1 MARSFYCNYCLPVV
15 CLVFLASCAKHK
27 LTPVATPFPLTPAAN
42 VPAPAAAVPVAE
54 SKQGEAAKNVAQ
66 AKRSASDVNRLL
78 LEPPRMSFAPDLRAM
93 KKDVP
98 RIDKITFLVNTG
110 DGTLRP
116 ESDTTIHAALQAL
129 ADQYLFLFLCPGQMR
144 VGAAE
149 DCRFKTKKGLDDF
162 FRVKLLELGVEA
174 SEAGGASILV
184 HAELRSADDG
194 AFDIRAAAANNPSS
208 GEQVWHVVPRISGDH
223 KLELSVTPSARIQ
236 SVGDVKGNPIVLT
249 NSVSVIAPENF
260 FNDYGPAVIGSAALL
275 GLLAWIAWVLW
286 RNARPSV
293 FSSR

>member
-1 MARSFYCNYCLPVV
+1 MARSFYGKYWLPAV
-15 CLVFLASCAKHK
+15 CLVFLASCSKHK
-27 LTPVATPFPLTPAAN
+27 LTPVASPFPPTPAAD
-42 VPAPAAAVPVAE
+42 VPAPAPAVVETRPAE
-54 SKQGEAAKNVAQ
+54 PAKNVAQ
-66 AKRSASDVNRLL
+66 AKRSAPDVNRLL

-116 ESDTTIHAALQAL
+116 ESDTTIHTALQAL
-129 ADQYLFLFLCPGQMR
+129 ADQFLFLCPGHMR

-149 DCRFKTKKGLDDF
+149 DCRFKAKKGLDDF

-184 HAELRSADDG
+184 HAELTSADDG
-194 AFDIRAAAANNPSS
+194 AFDIRAAAANDPSS
-208 GEQVWHVVPRISGDH
+208 GEQVWHVVPRASGDH

-260 FNDYGPAVIGSAALL
+260 FNDYGPAVIGSLALL